1 MYSVCPSLLT
11 FSESPTKRQ
20 PSATKSPQKRVS
32 AKKQQKTTSPSKPL
46 KATKGRGR
54 GKASSPS
61 KPSEGVDDTPP
72 TQASDKNQDSDTED
86 LEEVTALTLT
96 KPGGRKRKSPGIK
109 QRNPPQPAAA
119 VTAATQK
126 PKSKRARLMD
136 QGDSPNLKSASSH
149 VTDEP
154 SNEEEMKGETTVK
167 GKVAASPSGGVSTRR
182 RGGRKR
188 KVREREEKEEEE
200 EEEGERKEDNVVEQN
215 QVRGDLCG

>member
-1 MYSVCPSLLT
+1 MYSVCPSLLIL
-11 FSESPTKRQ
+11 SESPTKRQ

-32 AKKQQKTTSPSKPL
+32 GKKQQKTPSPSKPL

-72 TQASDKNQDSDTED
+72 TRASDKNQDSDTED

-109 QRNPPQPAAA
+109 QRNPPQPAA
-119 VTAATQK
+119 TAAAQK

-136 QGDSPNLKSASSH
+136 QGDSPNLKSASSQ

-154 SNEEEMKGETTVK
+154 SNEEETKGGTTVK
-167 GKVAASPSGGVSTRR
+167 GKVAASPSGGVTTRR

-200 EEEGERKEDNVVEQN
+200 EEGERKEDNVVETN

>member
-1 MYSVCPSLLT
+1 MCPSLLT
-11 FSESPTKRQ
+11 CSESPTKRQ

-32 AKKQQKTTSPSKPL
+32 AKKQQKTPSPSKPV

-61 KPSEGVDDTPP
+61 KPLEDVDDTPP
-72 TQASDKNQDSDTED
+72 TRASDKDHNSDTED

-96 KPGGRKRKSPGIK
+96 KPGGRKRKSPGTK
-109 QRNPPQPAAA
+109 QRNPAAA
-119 VTAATQK
+119 PATAAAQK

-136 QGDSPNLKSASSH
+136 QGDSPNLESASSQA
-149 VTDEP
+149 TDEP
-154 SNEEEMKGETTVK
+154 SNEEETKGGTTVK

-188 KVREREEKEEEE
+188 KVQEREEKEEE
-200 EEEGERKEDNVVEQN
+200 EEEGERKEDNVVEKN